1 MIAESSFEV
10 LLFDLG
16 GVLIDFAGFA
26 ELPRLLRDP
35 PSRSEIRRRWIHSE
49 PVQRF
54 ERGDIAANEFAR
66 SFVAEWELDISPQ
79 VFLTE
84 FTSWARGLYPG
95 ADELLNR
102 LRASHR
108 LACLSNSNELHI
120 PLHREAIAP
129 FIDQC
134 FFSDEVG
141 LLKPQ
146 PEIYHHAI
154 RELAVP
160 AERIAFFDDTAINVE
175 AAAGTGMKAYQT
187 DGLADLESR
196 LRSLGLSADQ

>member
-1 MIAESSFEV
+1 VIAERSFEV

-35 PSRSEIRRRWIHSE
+35 PSRSEIRGRWIHSE

-66 SFVAEWELDISPQ
+66 SFVAEWELEISPQ
-79 VFLTE
+79 VFLAE

-95 ADELLNR
+95 ANELLGR

-108 LACLSNSNELHI
+108 LACLSNSNELHT
-120 PLHREAIAP
+120 PLHREAVRP
-129 FIDQC
+129 YVERC
-134 FFSDEVG
+134 FFSNELG
-141 LLKPQ
+141 LVKPQ
-146 PEIYHHAI
+146 AAIYEHVVG
-154 RELAVP
+154 ELGVP
-160 AERIAFFDDTAINVE
+160 PARIALFDDTTINVE
-175 AAAGTGMKAYQT
+175 AAARAGMNAYLT
-187 DGLADLESR
+187 DGLADLEHT
-196 LRSLGLSADQ
+196 LRSLGL